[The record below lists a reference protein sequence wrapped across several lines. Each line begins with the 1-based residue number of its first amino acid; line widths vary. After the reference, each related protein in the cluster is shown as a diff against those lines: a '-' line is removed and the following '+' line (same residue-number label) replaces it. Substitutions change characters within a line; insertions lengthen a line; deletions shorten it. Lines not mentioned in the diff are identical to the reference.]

1 LSIRT
6 RLTVGFL
13 LIVAAV
19 IAVFGLT
26 VYDLTR
32 QSLLSEM
39 DQSVRDRAAV
49 FAVAAAPG
57 PGQTVPQLPDIDM
70 FNSPDTFVEIVD
82 PAGSVLG
89 ASGNLGQR
97 KLPFKPDSILKNRV
111 DDVRVDGMPLILYGR
126 PIESDGQ
133 LRGYVLVALAP
144 SSIYLALQRLRNLLF
159 PGAALALLTAG
170 VGSWLLV
177 HQAIAPLRRLAAG
190 AAQIRAEGDHARRL
204 NYAGQKDEIGKL
216 AATIDGMLQSLDE
229 AHQRLLT
236 ASATQRRF
244 LADASHELRRPLT
257 IALSSFDVL
266 ARVGPGD
273 PEFTART
280 LRDIHIELERMARTV
295 TQLLAM
301 ARADSGPRLGS
312 LPVLV
317 ADSVREAIAQL
328 KPGDGEVVIA
338 GPHLETI
345 EDAVVMGNKEE
356 LDQVFLNLLDNA
368 IKYTPHGGTISLSG
382 RLCDGEV
389 AITVADTGMGISDAD
404 LPYIFDR
411 FFRGDAARRQEGTG
425 LGLAIV
431 EHYVHQHRGRILVDS
446 QVGAGTS
453 FTVFLPLMAPE
464 APKEVFPEEP
474 APSTP
479 AAVGF
484 PRLQK

>member
-1 LSIRT
+1 MSIRT

-280 LRDIHIELERMARTV
+280 LRDIHIEL
-295 TQLLAM
+295 
-301 ARADSGPRLGS
+301 
-312 LPVLV
+312 
-317 ADSVREAIAQL
+317 REAIAQL